1 MGGSLMKEYKDKYVY
16 PAIFYYADDV
26 ISVEFP
32 DLPGCLTYGD
42 TEEEALLMAR
52 EVLGLWMKN
61 LEIDNEDVPKAS
73 SLLDIKLEDN
83 QRAVLIDVWMPLVR
97 KAIMNKAIKKTLTIP
112 QWLDIK
118 AREEDINFSQV
129 LQEGLKRELNIQ

>member
-1 MGGSLMKEYKDKYVY
+1 MKEYKDKYVY

-52 EVLGLWMKN
+52 EVLGLWM
-61 LEIDNEDVPKAS
+61 ESVERDNEDVPKAS

-83 QRAVLIDVWMPLVR
+83 QRAILIDV
-97 KAIMNKAIKKTLTIP
+97 
-112 QWLDIK
+112 
-118 AREEDINFSQV
+118 
-129 LQEGLKRELNIQ
+129 

>member
-1 MGGSLMKEYKDKYVY
+1 MKEYKDKYVY

-52 EVLGLWMKN
+52 EVLGLWM
-61 LEIDNEDVPKAS
+61 ESVERDNEDVPKAS
-73 SLLDIKLEDN
+73 SLLDINLEDN
-83 QRAVLIDVWMPLVR
+83 QRAILIDVWMPLVR

-129 LQEGLKRELNIQ
+129 LQEGLKRELNIK

>member
-1 MGGSLMKEYKDKYVY
+1 MKEYKDKYVY

-52 EVLGLWMKN
+52 EVLGLWM
-61 LEIDNEDVPKAS
+61 ESVERDNEDVPKAS
-73 SLLDIKLEDN
+73 SVLDIKLEDN
-83 QRAVLIDVWMPLVR
+83 QRAILIDVWMPLVR

-129 LQEGLKRELNIQ
+129 LQEGLKRELNIK

>member
-1 MGGSLMKEYKDKYVY
+1 MKEYKDKYVY
-16 PAIFYYADDV
+16 PAIFYYADDA

-42 TEEEALLMAR
+42 TEEEALLMAK
-52 EVLGLWMKN
+52 EVLGLWMQSV
-61 LEIDNEDVPKAS
+61 ESDNEDIPKAS

-83 QRAVLIDVWMPLVR
+83 QRAILIDVWMPLVR

-118 AREEDINFSQV
+118 AMEYDINFSQV
-129 LQEGLKRELNIQ
+129 LQEGLKRELNIK

>member
-1 MGGSLMKEYKDKYVY
+1 MKEYKDKYVY
-16 PAIFYYADDV
+16 PVIFYYADDV

-52 EVLGLWMKN
+52 EVLGLWM
-61 LEIDNEDVPKAS
+61 ESVERDNEDVPKAS

-83 QRAVLIDVWMPLVR
+83 QRAILIDVWMPLVR

-118 AREEDINFSQV
+118 AREADINFSHV
-129 LQEGLKRELNIQ
+129 LQEGLKRELNIK

>member
-1 MGGSLMKEYKDKYVY
+1 MKEYKDKYVY

-52 EVLGLWMKN
+52 EVLGLWM
-61 LEIDNEDVPKAS
+61 ESVERDNEDVPKAS

-83 QRAVLIDVWMPLVR
+83 QRAILIDVWMPLVR

-129 LQEGLKRELNIQ
+129 LQEGLKRELNIK

>member
-1 MGGSLMKEYKDKYVY
+1 MKEYKKYKDKYIY
-16 PAIFYYADDV
+16 PAIFDYADDG

-32 DLPGCLTYGD
+32 DLQGCLTFGD
-42 TEEEALLMAR
+42 TEEEALLMAK
-52 EVLGLWMKN
+52 EVLGLWMEN
-61 LEIDNEDVPKAS
+61 VESDNEDIPKAS
-73 SLLDIKLEDN
+73 SLLDLKLEDN

-118 AREEDINFSQV
+118 AREKDINFSHV

>member
-1 MGGSLMKEYKDKYVY
+1 MKEYKDKYVY

-52 EVLGLWMKN
+52 EVLGLWM
-61 LEIDNEDVPKAS
+61 ESVERDNEDIPKAS

-83 QRAVLIDVWMPLVR
+83 EKSLLVDVYMPSIR
-97 KAIMNKAIKKTLTIP
+97 KANINKSVSRTVTVPA
-112 QWLDIK
+112 WLN
-118 AREEDINFSQV
+118 ARAMEYDINFSQV
-129 LQEGLKRELNIQ
+129 LQEGLKRELNIK

>member
-1 MGGSLMKEYKDKYVY
+1 MKEYKDKYVY

-52 EVLGLWMKN
+52 EVLGLWM
-61 LEIDNEDVPKAS
+61 ESVERDNEDVPKAS

-83 QRAVLIDVWMPLVR
+83 QRAILIDVWMPLVR
-97 KAIMNKAIKKTLTIP
+97 KAIMNKAIKKILTIP

-129 LQEGLKRELNIQ
+129 LQEGLKRELNIK